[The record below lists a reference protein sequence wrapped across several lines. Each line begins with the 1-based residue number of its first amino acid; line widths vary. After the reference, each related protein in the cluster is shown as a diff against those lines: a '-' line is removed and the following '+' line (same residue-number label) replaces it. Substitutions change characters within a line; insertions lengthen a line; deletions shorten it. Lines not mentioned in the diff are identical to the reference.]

1 MMSTRLQ
8 FVFSLNELAKPVKD
22 LLCLY
27 DELDEEELKI
37 FQGKYRYLNQF
48 LDSLVATNLFDLNY
62 NPLNS
67 SESGMEKT

>member
-1 MMSTRLQ
+1 MSTRLQ
-8 FVFSLNELAKPVKD
+8 FVFSFHELAKPAKD

-27 DELDEEELKI
+27 DEPEEELKI

-62 NPLNS
+62 SPLNS